1 MYTNTAYT
9 NFDESVQTNNRVL
22 VLKQREDQNALDTK
36 GMIDNR
42 LFKGENQLHA
52 IMDTQTLLWVLKY
65 EKGGL
70 PETLKQSWTSFRR
83 LFDYAEKYFNSRGV
97 DISEVKQYAPS
108 SDNR

>member
-1 MYTNTAYT
+1 MSYT
-9 NFDESVQTNNRVL
+9 NFDDKTQTNDRVL
-22 VLKQREDQNALDTK
+22 VLKPRPDQNTLTDK

-52 IMDTQTLLWVLKY
+52 LMDTQTLLWTMKY

-70 PETLKQSWTSFRR
+70 PEVLKQSFTSFKR
-83 LFDYAEKYFNSRGV
+83 LFDYAQLYFDKRGV

-108 SDNR
+108 SFAQ